1 MQAPCSTSDPDP
13 CTPQK
18 MPAVEA
24 PGELSIA
31 ILQDRDENSNTLWNH
46 HVKNESTQRT
56 LKPEKFQL
64 FNHIASST
72 SLQKCRITLTDHQG
86 SAARN
91 LQNSRSWRKFN
102 KVCSHSQK
110 DSTSK
115 LLGILETTISEL
127 CFAEGLGKGD
137 EDFAVEVTKIY
148 KMLNYK
154 TGVKYAVLKE
164 VILDQLLSDI
174 STSKEERV
182 IRTSVATLTTII
194 SANKSVIEDIKKKG
208 LQLCDLASALK
219 QNVHEA
225 AILIYLINPSPA
237 EIKALEILPALV
249 EVVCTSDSY
258 KGRTASHLLTP
269 PGASLMIIEVLVTA
283 FDQTTNNKHLAAINS
298 PSVLCRLLDVARTN
312 NLDEFISLATI
323 LVKCMQF
330 DEQCRKYISQ
340 STPVAP
346 FILLLQSN
354 EKWAQFIAL
363 EFFHEVLRIP
373 RYKKY
378 FKIIILHAT
387 SYLNIVFRELCSYCM
402 YKKLGME

>member
-18 MPAVEA
+18 MPAIEA

-64 FNHIASST
+64 FNNIASST
-72 SLQKCRITLTDHQG
+72 SLQKCRITLTDPQG

-91 LQNSRSWRKFN
+91 LQNSRSRRKFN

-110 DSTSK
+110 DSTSE

-127 CFAEGLGKGD
+127 CFADGLGKS

-154 TGVKYAVLKE
+154 TGVKYAMLKE

-182 IRTSVATLTTII
+182 IRTSVSTLTTII

-225 AILIYLINPSPA
+225 ASLIYLINPSPA

-354 EKWAQFIAL
+354 KKWAQFVAL
-363 EFFHEVLRIP
+363 EFFHEALRIP

-378 FKIIILHAT
+378 FKIIILHAI